1 MSKDWSNGL
10 FSCCGDFGSCIY
22 VYCCPA
28 CAAGEIYEKG
38 ELGSCIVGCLLF
50 SCIGMLY
57 PCIFTGPLRAKKGI
71 EGSCMSDTLLCCC
84 CPMCQMT
91 RELREVRGT

>member
-10 FSCCGDFGSCIY
+10 FDCFGDCGSCIY
-22 VYCCPA
+22 VYFCPA

-50 SCIGMLY
+50 YCIGILY

-71 EGSCMSDTLLCCC
+71 
-84 CPMCQMT
+84 
-91 RELREVRGT
+91 